1 MSPDAENIKNIVH
14 SVIQNISTKN
24 ATEHQRLQNLWE
36 SILTK
41 KELLHTMIAGL
52 KEETIIV
59 SVDSP
64 AWRYQMS
71 LKKDKLLQSIQKDF
85 PEIKKIS
92 FRIGK
97 VQ

>member
-1 MSPDAENIKNIVH
+1 MAENIKDIVH
-14 SVIQNISTKN
+14 SVIQNISAKN
-24 ATEHQRLQNLWE
+24 ATEQQRLQNLWE

-52 KEETIIV
+52 KGETMVVHI
-59 SVDSP
+59 DSP

-71 LKKDKLLQSIQKDF
+71 LKKEKLLQSLQAEF

-97 VQ
+97 IQ